1 MISYVMNKDLINTIL
16 EGLFW
21 LATAWLTIF
30 LFLTIFSLA
39 NISGQMDEYKIF
51 QVGKLAIIG
60 ISVYVFFW
68 ALRGVI
74 SIKWWY

>member
-1 MISYVMNKDLINTIL
+1 MNKDTVNSIL
-16 EGLFW
+16 EGVFW

-30 LFLTIFSLA
+30 MFLSIFALA
-39 NISGQMDEYKIF
+39 NISGQMDEYKIL

-60 ISVYVFFW
+60 SSVYVFFW

-74 SIKWWY
+74 SRKWWY

>member
-1 MISYVMNKDLINTIL
+1 MNKDTVNSIL
-16 EGLFW
+16 EGVFW

-30 LFLTIFSLA
+30 MFLSIFALA
-39 NISGQMDEYKIF
+39 SISGQMDEYKIL

-60 ISVYVFFW
+60 SSVYVFCW

-74 SIKWWY
+74 SRKWWY

>member
-1 MISYVMNKDLINTIL
+1 MISYVMDKDLINTIL

-60 ISVYVFFW
+60 TSVYVFFW
-68 ALRGVI
+68 VLRGII
-74 SIKWWY
+74 SRKWWY

>member
-1 MISYVMNKDLINTIL
+1 MNKDTVNSIL
-16 EGLFW
+16 EGVFW

-30 LFLTIFSLA
+30 MFLSIFALA
-39 NISGQMDEYKIF
+39 SISGQMDEYKIL

-60 ISVYVFFW
+60 SSVYVFFW

-74 SIKWWY
+74 SRKWWY

>member
-1 MISYVMNKDLINTIL
+1 MNKDTVNSIL
-16 EGLFW
+16 EGAFW

-30 LFLTIFSLA
+30 MFLSIFALA
-39 NISGQMDEYKIF
+39 SISGQMDEYKIL

-60 ISVYVFFW
+60 SSVYVFFW

-74 SIKWWY
+74 SRKWWY